1 MATKVTK
8 VTTATT
14 YDEDTIYDKLLKTI
28 EGLRY
33 SVDMMLAS
41 GNFVQKQR
49 YKLNDDELA
58 AQLGATADM
67 LHELVIDNVI
77 VFGVL
82 EKHAQV
88 KADFE
93 ALRQPMTDKI
103 IAELRARLA
112 EKMKNMPQAPRIIL
126 PGAQARGRF
135 RIAKK

>member
-1 MATKVTK
+1 MATKVTMA
-8 VTTATT
+8 TA

-41 GNFVQKQR
+41 GNFVQKQK
-49 YKLNDDELA
+49 YKLNDDEFA
-58 AQLGATADM
+58 AQLGATVDM
-67 LHELVIDNVI
+67 LHEIVIDNVI

-82 EKHAQV
+82 EKHPQV

-93 ALRQPMTDKI
+93 ALRQPLTDKL

-112 EKMKNMPQAPRIIL
+112 EKMKNMPPAPRIIL
-126 PGAQARGRF
+126 PGSQSRGRF
-135 RIAKK
+135 RIARK